1 MLDLD
6 HSAVAVPYRKM
17 CACVLSHARLSGN
30 PWTVAHQAALPM
42 GFSRQEYWSGLP
54 FSYSRGSSQP
64 KDWTRNRMMGHYLFF
79 SLDLW
84 QCTWASWWRCEIWTT
99 DSKLTFS
106 VRTLRECKL
115 MNIYIYIFQSY
126 SILKP
131 TFSNSTFLYLFY
143 KICIDNY
150 DIMATG

>member
-1 MLDLD
+1 
-6 HSAVAVPYRKM
+6 
-17 CACVLSHARLSGN
+17 
-30 PWTVAHQAALPM
+30 M

-54 FSYSRGSSQP
+54 FSYSRGSSLP
-64 KDWTRNRMMGHYLFF
+64 KDRTHNRMMGHYLFF

-84 QCTWASWWRCEIWTT
+84 QGTWTSWWRCKIRTT

-106 VRTLRECKL
+106 DRTLRECKL
-115 MNIYIYIFQSY
+115 MNIYIFQSY

-131 TFSNSTFLYLFY
+131 TFSNNTFLYLFY

-150 DIMATG
+150 GILF